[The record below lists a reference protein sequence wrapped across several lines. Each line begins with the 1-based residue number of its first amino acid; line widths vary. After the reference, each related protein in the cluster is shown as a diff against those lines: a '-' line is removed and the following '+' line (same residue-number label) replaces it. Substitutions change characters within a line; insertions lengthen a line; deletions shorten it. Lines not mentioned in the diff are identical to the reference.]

1 VLSVVRNRRKA
12 ESVTIA
18 NRLLNLDP
26 VLFAVTL
33 ALGGAGRV
41 QKDSS
46 VYKVLS
52 FLASGGLMK
61 RSLLAC
67 WHCRCGGEEERDQLS
82 LFRAERAENA
92 ARQDLSLTGS
102 SCYLPYVDLPKKSAR
117 LHRSLLAS
125 AGAW

>member
-1 VLSVVRNRRKA
+1 MLSVVRNRRKA
-12 ESVTIA
+12 DSVTIA

-33 ALGGAGRV
+33 ALGGAGGFRRTV
-41 QKDSS
+41 ASTKF
-46 VYKVLS
+46 S

-67 WHCRCGGEEERDQLS
+67 WHCRCGGEEERDQRS
-82 LFRAERAENA
+82 LFRGERAENA

>member
-1 VLSVVRNRRKA
+1 M
-12 ESVTIA
+12 
-18 NRLLNLDP
+18 
-26 VLFAVTL
+26 FAVTL

-41 QKDSS
+41 QGQYVTKF
-46 VYKVLS
+46 S

-61 RSLLAC
+61 RSLLAY
-67 WHCRCGGEEERDQLS
+67 WHCRCGGEEERDQRS
-82 LFRAERAENA
+82 LFRGERAENA